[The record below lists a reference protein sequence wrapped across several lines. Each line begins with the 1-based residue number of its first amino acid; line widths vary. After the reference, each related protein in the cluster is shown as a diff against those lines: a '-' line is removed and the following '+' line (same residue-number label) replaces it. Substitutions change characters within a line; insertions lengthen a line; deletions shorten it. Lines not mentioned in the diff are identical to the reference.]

1 MNSEKKAK
9 LLEVYKKYK
18 GLMDFLSTHYKLS
31 INDLAILEVIEE
43 NCSKQNMLM
52 QPFLKIA
59 TKELDLSRTK
69 VLASIRK
76 LINQDRVSKV
86 RSEEDERKVHLFMD
100 EGKAQRYRDLLD
112 EVEAFID
119 K

>member
-9 LLEVYKKYK
+9 LIDIYKKYK
-18 GLMDFLSTHYKLS
+18 ALSDHLSTNYKLS
-31 INDLAILEVIEE
+31 INDLAILAVIEE

-59 TKELDLSRTK
+59 TKELELSRTK

-86 RSEEDERKVHLFMD
+86 RSEDDERKVYLFMNED
-100 EGKAQRYRDLLD
+100 NTTSYRDLLD